1 MLFPEPGLWML
12 KKFPFGKRQA
22 AGNFPAAVE
31 DHYRLKLGLKDRHDF
46 VCPWVDDDD
55 LIAN

>member
-31 DHYRLKLGLKDRHDF
+31 DHYRL
-46 VCPWVDDDD
+46 
-55 LIAN
+55 